1 MKSWLSAESHC
12 SLSIRLVIF
21 APVPKLPVL
30 MKTVILTGLMAGF
43 FLSATAQMP
52 SVPTAPATLK
62 EASAESVGMSISRLQ
77 RMDGVIN
84 DYIAK
89 GRQAGVSVLVARNG
103 RIVYYKAYGQDD
115 TEARTPLKRD
125 EIVRI
130 ASQTKAITSIGAM
143 LLFEEGKFLLDDPVS
158 KYIPAFKNPKVLDK
172 FNEKDTTF
180 TTVPAKR
187 EITIRQ
193 LFTHT
198 SGIGYPVI
206 GSKEMNAIYAKY
218 KIPSGIGTPNRKL
231 DEAMTALAA
240 LPLAHQPGERWTY
253 GLNVDLL
260 GYLIE
265 IWSGQPLDKFLQTRL
280 FEPLGMND
288 TYFYLPSDKQNRL
301 ATLYTED
308 STTTLRRQTARFG
321 MSPDF
326 PKVNGTYFS
335 GGAGLSSTLY
345 DYAIFLQMLLNG
357 GEYNGKRLLSPTT
370 VRLITTN
377 QIGELNQGQN
387 KFGLGFGITTEKSA
401 ARLPVSQGS
410 FDWGG
415 IFGTTYWVD
424 PKENI
429 VALIYTQKFPNSYGD
444 LTDKFKVLVYQAIT
458 QMNTY

>member
-1 MKSWLSAESHC
+1 M
-12 SLSIRLVIF
+12 
-21 APVPKLPVL
+21 PVPNLRFF
-30 MKTVILTGLMAGF
+30 MKAFVLTGLLAGF
-43 FLSATAQMP
+43 SVSATAQM
-52 SVPTAPATLK
+52 SGVPANSSTSNLK
-62 EASAESVGMSISRLQ
+62 EAAAETVGMSTTRLQ
-77 RMDGVIN
+77 RMDAVVN
-84 DYIAK
+84 DYITK

-115 TEARTPLKRD
+115 VQAKTPLKRD
-125 EIVRI
+125 AIVRI

-158 KYIPAFKNPKVLDK
+158 KYIPAFKSSKVLDK

-193 LFTHT
+193 LLTHT

-206 GSKEMNAIYAKY
+206 GSREMNAIYAKY

-231 DEAMTALAA
+231 DEAMNALAA

-253 GLNVDLL
+253 GLSVDLL

-265 IWSGQPLDKFLQTRL
+265 IWSGQPLDQFLRTRL

-288 TYFYLPSDKQNRL
+288 TYFYLPADKQNRL
-301 ATLYTED
+301 AVLYTED
-308 STTTLRRQTARFG
+308 STGALRRQTTRFG

-326 PKVNGTYFS
+326 PKVAGTYFS

-377 QIGELNQGQN
+377 QIGDLSQGLN
-387 KFGLGFGITTEKSA
+387 KFGLGFSITSERSA
-401 ARLPVSQGS
+401 ARFPVSQGS

-424 PKENI
+424 PKENL
-429 VALIYTQKFPNSYGD
+429 VALIYTQKYPNSYGD

-458 QMNTY
+458 QMQSGK

>member
-1 MKSWLSAESHC
+1 MK
-12 SLSIRLVIF
+12 RFV
-21 APVPKLPVL
+21 
-30 MKTVILTGLMAGF
+30 LTGLLAGF
-43 FLSATAQMP
+43 FLTGYAQS
-52 SVPTAPATLK
+52 SVTQSSVLK
-62 EASAESVGMSISRLQ
+62 EASAETVGMSTTRLQ
-77 RMDGVIN
+77 RMDAVIN

-89 GRQAGVSVLVARNG
+89 GRQAGVSVLIARNG
-103 RIVYYKAYGQDD
+103 RIVYHKAYGQDD
-115 TEARTPLKRD
+115 MEAKTPLRRD
-125 EIVRI
+125 AIVRI

-158 KYIPAFKNPKVLDK
+158 KYIPSFRNPKVLDK
-172 FNEKDTTF
+172 FNEKDSTF

-193 LFTHT
+193 LMTHT
-198 SGIGYPVI
+198 SGVGYPVI
-206 GSKEMNAIYAKY
+206 GSKEMNAIYAKHN
-218 KIPSGIGTPNRKL
+218 IPSGIGTPNRKL
-231 DEAMTALAA
+231 DEVMNTLGT

-253 GLNVDLL
+253 SLGDDVL

-265 IWSGQPLDKFLQTRL
+265 LWSGQPLDQFLKTRL

-288 TYFYLPSDKQNRL
+288 TYFYVPAAKQNRL
-301 ATLYTED
+301 AVLYTED
-308 STTTLRRQTARFG
+308 STRTVRRQATRLG
-321 MSPDF
+321 ISPDY

-370 VRLITTN
+370 IRLITTN
-377 QIGELNQGQN
+377 QIGDLNQGAD
-387 KFGLGFGITTEKSA
+387 KFGLGFGITSARSA
-401 ARLPVSQGS
+401 ARLPVSAGS

-424 PKENI
+424 PKEGI
-429 VALIYTQKFPNSYGD
+429 VALFYTQKFPNSHGD

-458 QMNTY
+458 QMQEQK